1 MSTLPPKVLPR
12 CPLSR
17 KCGGCQLQNMDYPR
31 QLKYKQETVVS
42 LLGKYHHVK
51 PILGMERPY
60 HYRNKVQAAFGLTR
74 GGEVVSGV
82 YQSSSHRIV
91 KVDSCQIED
100 PAADRIVVT
109 IRKML
114 PAFRILPYN
123 EDSRRGFLRH
133 VLVRRGFTSGQIMVV
148 LVGASPMFP
157 LKKKFTEELLRRH
170 PEITTVVL
178 NINSQRTSMLL
189 GEREEVL
196 FGRGFIEDTLCG
208 CTFRISPRSFYQ
220 INPLQTERLYRTAL
234 DMAQLKPTDRVL
246 DAYCG
251 VGTIGIVA
259 ARQAGQVVGVE
270 LNGDAVRD
278 ARVNARRNELEN
290 IAFVQADAGEYMV
303 ELAQSGE
310 KVDVV
315 LMDPPRAGSDMPFL
329 ESLLTL
335 APSRVVYISCN
346 PETQA
351 RDLRTLTKGGYRVA
365 GIQPVDMFPH
375 TSHIECIVL
384 LVKATPAA

>member
-1 MSTLPPKVLPR
+1 MSDTPRTLPR

-17 KCGGCQLQNMDYPR
+17 KCGGCQLQNMDYAR

-42 LLGKYHHVK
+42 LLGKYHRVA

-60 HYRNKVQAAFGLTR
+60 YYRNKVQAAFGLTR
-74 GGEVVSGV
+74 SGEVISGV

-100 PAADRIVVT
+100 QAADRIVVT
-109 IRKML
+109 IRKLL
-114 PAFRILPYN
+114 PSFRILPYN
-123 EDSRRGFLRH
+123 EDSHRGFLRH
-133 VLVRRGFTSGQIMVV
+133 VLVRRGFQSGQIMVV
-148 LVGASPMFP
+148 LVGANPIFP
-157 LKKKFTEELLRRH
+157 IKKKFTAELLRRH
-170 PEITTVVL
+170 PEITTVVF
-178 NINSQRTSMLL
+178 NINPHHTSMLL

-196 FGRGFIEDTLCG
+196 FGRGYIEDTLCG
-208 CTFRISPRSFYQ
+208 CTFRISARSFYQ
-220 INPLQTERLYRTAL
+220 INPTQTERLYRTAL
-234 DMAQLKPTDRVL
+234 DMAKITETDTVL

-259 ARQAGQVVGVE
+259 AGRAKQVVGVE

-278 ARVNARRNELEN
+278 ARVNARRNGLEN
-290 IAFVQADAGEYMV
+290 IAFVQGDAGEYMV
-303 ELAQSGE
+303 ELAGSGG
-310 KVDVV
+310 KIDVV
-315 LMDPPRAGSDMPFL
+315 VMDPPRAGSDMPFL
-329 ESLLTL
+329 QSLLTL

-351 RDLRTLTKGGYRVA
+351 RDLRVLTQGGYRVT

-375 TSHIECIVL
+375 TQHIECVVCL
-384 LVKATPAA
+384 EKRA